1 MWKHFMSLILWWQ
14 KAMLLPCEEWC
25 NSFGNVMTTTMT
37 RLFKCNFN
45 FKTSIGHHLS
55 SFCHQSLIGPERDK
69 GHIISDSVVIVKKY
83 NRASAQ
89 VVFMHAA
96 PNHHYPECFDQC
108 QVHIFKVG
116 SYLYFSS
123 FLLFL
128 TFLDH
133 KYVFRDISNFQFVN
147 LGRSTI
153 FLQAIS
159 SDTLVMKSTF
169 VSTM

>member
-1 MWKHFMSLILWWQ
+1 MWKLFMSLILCQ
-14 KAMLLPCEEWC
+14 KAMLLTCEELC

-89 VVFMHAA
+89 VVFMHDA
-96 PNHHYPECFDQC
+96 PNHHYPECF
-108 QVHIFKVG
+108 VHIFKVG

-133 KYVFRDISNFQFVN
+133 KYVFLDISNFQFVN